1 MHPAIAQLA
10 ADRTS
15 GATALV
21 LQAIAILQSLALD
34 RGALERGARD
44 LCRAQPSMAGLYTAG
59 ALSLSASD
67 PASALGALA
76 ARVARASATIARLAA
91 PLIALRQH
99 PRALRIVTTSR
110 SAAVETTLLALAA
123 SEDVH
128 VSCGESRP
136 AREGIGLAA
145 RLSEARIRTDLYTD
159 AGLSTA
165 VPGSDALIVGA
176 DALGSGAFINK
187 AGTGAL
193 CALAA
198 AEGVPVFVLAG
209 REKIL
214 PDVVFAALP
223 LAEGHADEV
232 SVPGGPYAIRNPYFE
247 RVSWLPVGH
256 VVTDGGEVQP
266 RQLVTACSW
275 SEFMTHAYMSHI
287 R

>member
-1 MHPAIAQLA
+1 MHPAIVQLA

-21 LQAIAILQSLALD
+21 LQAIAILQSLAPD
-34 RGALERGARD
+34 RAALERGARD
-44 LCRAQPSMAGLYTAG
+44 LCRAQPSMAGMYTAG

-67 PASALGALA
+67 PASALAALA

-91 PLIALRQH
+91 PLIALRQRPH
-99 PRALRIVTTSR
+99 ALRIVTSSR
-110 SAAVETTLLALAA
+110 SAAVESTLLTLAA

-145 RLSEARIRTDLYTD
+145 RLAEARIRTDLYTD

-165 VPGSDALIVGA
+165 VRGSDALVVGA
-176 DALGSGAFINK
+176 DALGNAAFINK

-198 AEGVPVFVLAG
+198 AEGVPVYVLAG
-209 REKIL
+209 RDKIL
-214 PDVVFAALP
+214 PEVVFAALP
-223 LAEGHADEV
+223 LAEGHAGEV
-232 SVPGGPYAIRNPYFE
+232 NVPRGPYAIRNPYFE
-247 RVSWLPVGH
+247 RVSWTAVVH

-266 RQLVTACSW
+266 HQIVSASSW
-275 SEFMTHAYMSHI
+275 SESMVDSHLSLI